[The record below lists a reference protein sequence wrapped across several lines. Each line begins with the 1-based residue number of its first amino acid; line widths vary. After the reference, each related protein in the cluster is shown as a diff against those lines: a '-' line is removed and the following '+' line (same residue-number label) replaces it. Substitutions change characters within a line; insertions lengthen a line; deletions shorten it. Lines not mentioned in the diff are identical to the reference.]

1 MSYIEEFEKKLQG
14 QVIPQTM
21 KPDFA
26 QFWQKSVEQVRAVPI
41 EIKREK
47 LETPYEKS
55 FITWELTYNTH
66 DDTKIHA
73 WFSVPTGAKE
83 KLPCVVFYHGGGSH
97 KELYPGIMAAGV
109 CCFAMDVRGEGG
121 TSIDQAVYTSG
132 GTNGGLMN
140 HGVLDKENFFMHNI
154 YKDAIRAIDVAASL
168 PEVDPDRIVTYGG
181 SQGGALSIV
190 ASALSGRSQKC
201 YSGITSYCCLQQRVE
216 LGSGILSG
224 VTEYLRKYPLSPTQ
238 TTPSMGRAGTYLF
251 TGRAAVIYMRIRK
264 ADNGGDFMRTQR
276 VRNVLSILADK
287 CRVMTYDQ
295 AKALLDS
302 IVENSTT
309 TNMSAEDLL
318 SALEK
323 AFALRSCV
331 IEELRLPVDG
341 GYKQIRYAGM
351 SVQDI
356 DWNKS
361 RAAMAD
367 YLDCGWLV
375 IADEDE
381 DFYE

>member
-21 KPDFA
+21 KPDSA

-224 VTEYLRKYPLSPTQ
+224 VTEYLRKYPLDTDRAMETLSYFDINNMVSLLKVPVLFC
-238 TTPSMGRAGTYLF
+238 MG
-251 TGRAAVIYMRIRK
+251 
-264 ADNGGDFMRTQR
+264 
-276 VRNVLSILADK
+276 LSDPVCLPKFVYSAYAHVPGEK
-287 CRVMTYDQ
+287 EVNMYPFVQ
-295 AKALLDS
+295 HKMPQEWVWKVHGEFAKL
-302 IVENSTT
+302 
-309 TNMSAEDLL
+309 
-318 SALEK
+318 
-323 AFALRSCV
+323 
-331 IEELRLPVDG
+331 
-341 GYKQIRYAGM
+341 
-351 SVQDI
+351 
-356 DWNKS
+356 
-361 RAAMAD
+361 
-367 YLDCGWLV
+367 
-375 IADEDE
+375 
-381 DFYE
+381 